1 MDQELVD
8 AAANALGRYLVFIH
22 QVVALLCV

>member
-8 AAANALGRYLVFIH
+8 AAAYAPGRRFVYTH
-22 QVVALLCV
+22 QAA